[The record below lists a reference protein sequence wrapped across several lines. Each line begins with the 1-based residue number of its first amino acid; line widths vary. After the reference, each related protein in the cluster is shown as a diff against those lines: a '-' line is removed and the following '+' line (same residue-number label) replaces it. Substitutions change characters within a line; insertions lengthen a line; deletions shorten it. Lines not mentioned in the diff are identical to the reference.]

1 MQNFKDYSY
10 TIQIDKL
17 EETAR
22 AAASTGCKI
31 YMIINGEFYDATQP
45 ETIRNIPV
53 NECSGYRIKIN
64 KKSITAA
71 DGSRGLFS
79 FIRDCIRNDF
89 MLSYVDGICRQFAP
103 DPKA

>member
-31 YMIINGEFYDATQP
+31 YMIINGEFYDIDMDGGKL
-45 ETIRNIPV
+45 EDWKR
-53 NECSGYRIKIN
+53 YRK
-64 KKSITAA
+64 
-71 DGSRGLFS
+71 GR
-79 FIRDCIRNDF
+79 
-89 MLSYVDGICRQFAP
+89 
-103 DPKA
+103 